1 MLVTETQI
9 SWSFFI
15 IIFAEFQIKT
25 SRQGISFW
33 AFFMRFLKYS
43 KPEIPVKE
51 IYKLRMQCSKLCRSV
66 T

>member
-25 SRQGISFW
+25 SRQGISFV
-33 AFFMRFLKYS
+33 RFLKYS

>member
-25 SRQGISFW
+25 SRQGTLFGH
-33 AFFMRFLKYS
+33 FFLRFLKYS

-51 IYKLRMQCSKLCRSV
+51 IYKLRMQCPKLCRSV